1 MRPLESLLS
10 LANVL
15 AVVHLVIP
23 PLRTQRWT
31 HHLGPIALLAWVL
44 QVVFE
49 GFRWQLV
56 PAYLLT
62 GIIMLFWMLHR
73 GARSASRTAGVP
85 PNQLVLGL
93 GVGLGSMG
101 LLIATGLPLLFPV
114 FRFPAPSGP
123 YQIGTLTY
131 HWVDES
137 RHEAFSADPTARRE
151 LMVQLWYPAHA
162 DPASRRAPYVAD
174 ARVFASMARL
184 LHLPAFMFSHFRDI
198 TTNAFP
204 AAAVSDRERTY
215 PVLVFSHGR
224 GGYRQHNTFQVEALV
239 SHGYIVAAIDHPY
252 AASGVVFPD
261 GRDVRLDPRMM
272 DRQFEDGIIPFLAQD
287 AVFTLNQLSALNRT
301 DPNGVLAGRLDLQ
314 RVGIFG
320 VSLGGEIGAEACR
333 QDARFRALLSMDTWM
348 PHSVVESGLDQPSMW
363 ITRDAASM
371 RRERWTEPD
380 IDRTLRTMRS
390 VFERKASDGYFLQVP
405 GMFHQDFSDAALFS
419 PATSLIGVTG
429 PINGA
434 RARAIVNAYSEA
446 FFDRYLK
453 GLAEPLLDI
462 ASPLYPDVLFERRPK

>member
-1 MRPLESLLS
+1 MRPLECLLS

-15 AVVHLVIP
+15 AVVKLAIP
-23 PLRTQRWT
+23 RLLTQRWT
-31 HHLGPIALLAWVL
+31 RLLAPVALLAGVL

-56 PAYLLT
+56 PAYVLAGIITLVWILRRGTRTVT
-62 GIIMLFWMLHR
+62 GIAAVR
-73 GARSASRTAGVP
+73 
-85 PNQLVLGL
+85 PNRLVLGL
-93 GVGLGSMG
+93 GAGLGSLS
-101 LLIATGLPLLFPV
+101 LLLSIGLPLLFPV
-114 FRFPAPSGP
+114 FSFPAPSGP

-131 HWVDES
+131 HWVDDS
-137 RHEAFSADPTARRE
+137 RHEAFSADPAARRE

-162 DPASRRAPYVAD
+162 NPASRRARYVAD
-174 ARVFASMARL
+174 ARVFGSMARL
-184 LHLPAFMFSHFRDI
+184 LRLPAFMFAHFRDI

-224 GGYRQHNTFQVEALV
+224 GGYRQHNTFQVEELV
-239 SHGYIVAAIDHPY
+239 SHGYVVAAIDHPY
-252 AASGVVFPD
+252 AATGVVFPD
-261 GRDVRLDPRMM
+261 GREVRLDPRMM
-272 DRQFEDGIIPFLAQD
+272 DRRFEDGIIPFLAQD
-287 AVFTLNQLSALNRT
+287 AVFTLNQLSALNRA

-320 VSLGGEIGAEACR
+320 VSLGGEVGAEACR

-348 PHSVVESGLDQPSMW
+348 PPSVVESGLEQPSMW

-371 RRERWTEPD
+371 RRERWTATD

-434 RARAIVNAYSEA
+434 RARAIVNAYSVA

-453 GLAEPLLDI
+453 GLAEPLLEG
-462 ASPLYPDVLFERRPK
+462 ASPSYPDVLFEHR